1 MFDPQFIFVAA
12 VLGALMGVV
21 MSLTGAGGGIL
32 AVPLLVFVL
41 HLPLSQAAPISLLA
55 VFLGAS
61 LSAMLGLKQGIVR
74 YRAAMVMGGVGVLVA
89 PWAVVYGHHISNEW
103 LTWAF
108 AGVLVWSSLRTLVMQ
123 GRGALHE
130 VHRAPPPCEL
140 NSSTGRFIWTRSC
153 AMFMGVTGAMAGA
166 LSGLLGVGG
175 GFVIVPTLRKYTPLD
190 TRSIQATS
198 LAVIALVSMSG
209 ATASVLSGRMSWGI
223 AAPFA
228 VGTLA
233 ALLWVRQYAKNL
245 SERMLQVAFAW
256 IALLASALMLAKLY

>member
-1 MFDPQFIFVAA
+1 MFDMQLVPVAIA
-12 VLGALMGVV
+12 LGAVMGAV

-41 HLPLSQAAPISLLA
+41 HLPLAEAAPISLLA
-55 VFLGAS
+55 VFLGAT
-61 LSAMLGLKQGIVR
+61 LSAVLGLKQGIVR

-89 PWAVVYGHHISNEW
+89 PWAVLYGHYISNMW
-103 LTWAF
+103 LTLAF
-108 AGVLVWSSLRTLVMQ
+108 AGVLVWSSMRTLMGKGQ
-123 GRGALHE
+123 GGLDDA
-130 VHRAPPPCEL
+130 HRAAPPCQL
-140 NSSTGRFIWTRSC
+140 NADTGRFIWTRFC
-153 AMFMGVTGAMAGA
+153 ALFMGATGAIAGA

-175 GFVIVPTLRKYTPLD
+175 GFVIVPTLRKYTSLD

-209 ATASVLSGRMSWGI
+209 ATTSVLSGRMNWSI

-228 VGTLA
+228 TGTLV
-233 ALLWVRQYAKNL
+233 ALLLVRKWVTGF
-245 SERMLQVAFAW
+245 SERALQVAFAW